1 MLQITPGTHQSKS
14 DDRAAYSG
22 ARCHQGRAGAVR
34 KAGLQEV
41 LVRVRSVRASK
52 ARLEVRAAVLNAGRG
67 RGQGSEGSSGVA
79 GDES

>member
-1 MLQITPGTHQSKS
+1 
-14 DDRAAYSG
+14 
-22 ARCHQGRAGAVR
+22 
-34 KAGLQEV
+34 V